1 MKRYFRYPLTPGFY
15 SLKSDFFRSIFAPN
29 NQKTIIV
36 ELQSEPWIPSN
47 NPVNTALSK
56 QIEIFSVSEMKE
68 TVEFANETGFDEIYL
83 WGAEWWYFMKE
94 QGQPQYWDYAREL
107 FNG

>member
-1 MKRYFRYPLTPGFY
+1 
-15 SLKSDFFRSIFAPN
+15 
-29 NQKTIIV
+29 
-36 ELQSEPWIPSN
+36 
-47 NPVNTALSK
+47 
-56 QIEIFSVSEMKE
+56 MKE